1 MSEQQ
6 QQIET
11 GPPRPVGETTR
22 GSGSGG
28 NEETMRGHH
37 RHHSS
42 GTMHHR
48 HTKQDSKVDGT
59 GSDADV
65 NNNTTT
71 TSNDQTQPLYMAS
84 CVEYVVAETVRYYR
98 DRERMETGP
107 PVAASLGNAGFEIGK
122 VLGER
127 LSREKGPMASPLEV
141 MKWVCKEFWKSLFC
155 KGIDNLRTNHK
166 GTFVLRDT
174 QFIWTRRLCQNVVGG
189 VERLP
194 NGLLAVDYL
203 VMPCGILRGV
213 LSSFGID
220 ATVTADATALPQCD
234 FTVVLV

>member
-11 GPPRPVGETTR
+11 GIPVVGENTR
-22 GSGSGG
+22 GSK
-28 NEETMRGHH
+28 EETTRGHH

-42 GTMHHR
+42 GTMHQR

-59 GSDADV
+59 GSDAGV
-65 NNNTTT
+65 NNTTS
-71 TSNDQTQPLYMAS
+71 SNNETQPLYMAS
-84 CVEYVVAETVRYYR
+84 SVEYVVAETVRYYR
-98 DRERMETGP
+98 ERERMETGP

-127 LSREKGPMASPLEV
+127 LSRDKGPMASPLEV
-141 MKWVCKEFWKSLFC
+141 MKWICKEFWKCVFC